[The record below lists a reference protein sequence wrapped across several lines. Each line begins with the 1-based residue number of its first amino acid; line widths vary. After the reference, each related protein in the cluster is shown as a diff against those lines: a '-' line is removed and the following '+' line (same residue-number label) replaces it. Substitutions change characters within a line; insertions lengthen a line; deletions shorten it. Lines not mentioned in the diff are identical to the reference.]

1 MGWVRTPSFPL
12 ASFLFSDES
21 LSQRAGL
28 PKALAQHILMLN
40 HARHRSATND
50 RLPKSVARTVTTQC
64 QRTGRMPYRLDLQ
77 ERAQSGRA
85 RRCCKV
91 RNALGNVYPLD
102 RLGCGLLEGL
112 TQVSIRTGEIEGI
125 DIRVSR
131 EVRSKLRDPS

>member
-1 MGWVRTPSFPL
+1 
-12 ASFLFSDES
+12 
-21 LSQRAGL
+21 
-28 PKALAQHILMLN
+28 
-40 HARHRSATND
+40 
-50 RLPKSVARTVTTQC
+50 
-64 QRTGRMPYRLDLQ
+64 MPHRLDLQ

-112 TQVSIRTGEIEGI
+112 TQGSIRTGEIEGI

-131 EVRSKLRDPS
+131 EVRSKLRDPSRQDVDHSTGYIRHRYYLSKGDCYAGILLGSDHQT